1 MFLLLAP
8 LNGVLRVVE
17 YIHDQVMQELYS
29 EEGIRRELV
38 ALRLRFEM
46 GELEAG
52 EYAEAEGRLLA
63 RLREV
68 RLQRLA
74 ELGGDDPE

>member
-8 LNGVLRVVE
+8 LKGVLWVVE
-17 YIHDQVMQELYS
+17 QIHDQVLQELYS
-29 EEGIRRELV
+29 EDAVRRELV
-38 ALRLRFEM
+38 ALRLQLEM
-46 GELEAG
+46 GEIEAPA
-52 EYAEAEGRLLA
+52 YAEAEGRLLA

-74 ELGGDDPE
+74 ELGGDHPE